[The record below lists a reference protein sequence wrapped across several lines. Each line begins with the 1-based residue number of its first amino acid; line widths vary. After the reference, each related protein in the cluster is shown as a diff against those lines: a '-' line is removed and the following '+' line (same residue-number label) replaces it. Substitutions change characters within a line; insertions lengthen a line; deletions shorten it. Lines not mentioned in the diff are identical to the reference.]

1 MSSDSRVLLLKKA
14 NLIRGDLDQAM
25 LQLDEALR
33 REKDDFVCDAA
44 IQRFEFCF
52 ELAWKAIQAVC
63 RLEGIE
69 CASPRMA
76 FSIAWRQGWISEEG
90 AWLDMLD
97 DRNKTSHTY
106 RESMALEV
114 FAALPRHLPHLR
126 LLHQH
131 LVTRV
136 RRIEFETLNPPADSA
151 T

>member
-1 MSSDSRVLLLKKA
+1 MADWS
-14 NLIRGDLDQAM
+14 G
-25 LQLDEALR
+25 
-33 REKDDFVCDAA
+33 DAA

-63 RLEGIE
+63 RIAGVD
-69 CASPRMA
+69 CASPRTA
-76 FSIAWRQGWISEEG
+76 FSSAWRQGWISEEG
-90 AWLDMLD
+90 AWLDVLD

-126 LLHQH
+126 LLHAH
-131 LVTRV
+131 LVTRI
-136 RRIEFETLNPPADSA
+136 RRIELETLNPPADSA